1 MSLQPLYSSLLQKL
15 EGFLQYP
22 ACAPFGRQK
31 FALQARGIL
40 VDRSQLLST
49 ARSNV
54 ADLSRG
60 NLGVPILLLVM
71 LAMMML
77 PVPPFLLDVFFTF
90 NIALSIVVLLVCVYA
105 LRPLDFAVFPTILLV
120 ATLMRLALNVASTR
134 VVMLHGQEGHAA
146 AGKVIQAFGEVVIGG
161 NYVVGIV
168 VFAILMIINFVVVTK
183 GAGRISEVSAR
194 FTLDAMPGK
203 QMAID
208 ADLNAGLIDQSQA
221 KLRRLEVAQEAEF
234 YGSMD
239 GASKFVR
246 GDAIAGLL
254 ILFINL
260 IGGMAVGI
268 FQHNMAFADAGKVYA
283 LLTIGDGLVA
293 QLPSLL
299 LSTAA
304 AIMVTRAS
312 GSEDMG
318 KQIGR
323 QMFASPKALA
333 VAAGLMAVMGLVP
346 GMPHIS
352 FLSMAAMA
360 AGGAYLFWRKQN
372 VQKIQALQEVKR
384 QQELLPSPARALET
398 KELGWDDVTPI
409 DMIGLEVGY
418 RLIPLVDRNQG
429 GQLLA
434 RIKGVRKKLSQDLGF
449 LMPTVHIR
457 DNLDLAP
464 SAYRLTLMGV
474 ILAEAEIYPDRELAI
489 NPGQVYGSLNG
500 ITAKDPA
507 FGLEAVW
514 IEISQRAQAQSLGYT
529 VVDAST
535 VVATHLN
542 QILYKHSSE
551 LIGHEEV
558 QQLLQVLAKG
568 SPKLAEELVPGVLSL
583 SQLLKVLQALLAEQV
598 PVRDI
603 RSIAEAIANN
613 AAKSQDTAALVAA
626 VRVGVSR
633 AIVQSI
639 VGTES
644 ELPVITLEP
653 RLEQILLNSLQKA
666 GQGSEEGVLL
676 EPSMAE
682 KLQRS
687 LIDAAQRQEMQGQ
700 PVILL
705 VAGPIR
711 AMLSRFG
718 RLAVPGL
725 HVLAYQEIPDNKQV
739 TIVATV
745 GPNG

>member
-1 MSLQPLYSSLLQKL
+1 MI
-15 EGFLQYP
+15 GD
-22 ACAPFGRQK
+22 
-31 FALQARGIL
+31 
-40 VDRSQLLST
+40 V
-49 ARSNV
+49 RSN
-54 ADLSRG
+54 LSGLKQG
-60 NLGVPILLLVM
+60 NLGIPLLLLVM
-71 LAMMML
+71 LGMVML
-77 PVPPFLLDVFFTF
+77 PIPPFLLDVLFTF
-90 NIALSIVVLLVCVYA
+90 SIALSIVVLLVAIYA
-105 LRPLDFAVFPTILLV
+105 LRPLDFAVFPTILLA
-120 ATLMRLALNVASTR
+120 ATLLRLALNVASTR
-134 VVMLHGQEGHAA
+134 VVLLNGQDGHDA

-208 ADLNAGLIDQSQA
+208 ADLNAGLIDQAEA
-221 KLRRLEVAQEAEF
+221 KKRRSEVSQEADF

-260 IGGMAVGI
+260 IGGIAIGI
-268 FQHNMAFADAGKVYA
+268 FQHDLSFADAGRIYT

-293 QLPSLL
+293 QIPSLL

-304 AIMVTRAS
+304 AIMVTRVS
-312 GSEDMG
+312 SSEDMG
-318 KQIGR
+318 AQVNR
-323 QMFASPKALA
+323 QMFASPRALA
-333 VAAGLMAVMGLVP
+333 VTAAVMIAMGLVP
-346 GMPHIS
+346 GMPHFSFIS
-352 FLSMAAMA
+352 LGLVA
-360 AGGAYLFWRKQN
+360 AGAAYWIANKQRTTKEN
-372 VQKIQALQEVKR
+372 EIKEVQR
-384 QQELLPSPARALET
+384 QQELLPAQKAQEV
-398 KELGWDDVTPI
+398 KELGWDDVTPV
-409 DMIGLEVGY
+409 DMVGLEVGY

-434 RIKGVRKKLSQDLGF
+434 RIKGVRKKLSQEMGF
-449 LMPTVHIR
+449 LMPSVHIR
-457 DNLDLAP
+457 DNLDLQP
-464 SAYRLTLMGV
+464 NAYRLTLMGV
-474 ILAEAEIYPDRELAI
+474 SVAEAEVYPDRELAI
-489 NPGQVYGSLNG
+489 NPGQVFGPLNG
-500 ITAKDPA
+500 IAAKDPA

-514 IEISQRAQAQSLGYT
+514 IDPSQRDQAQSLGYT

-542 QILYKHSSE
+542 QVLHKHAHE
-551 LIGHEEV
+551 LLGHEEV
-558 QQLLQVLAKG
+558 QQLMQLLAKS
-568 SPKLAEELVPGVLSL
+568 SPKLAEELVPGMISL
-583 SQLLKVLQALLAEQV
+583 STLLKVLQSLLQEQV

-603 RSIAEAIANN
+603 RTISEAIANV
-613 AAKSQDTAALVAA
+613 AVKSQDPAAMVAA
-626 VRVGVSR
+626 VRVALAR

-639 VGTES
+639 VGLEL

-653 RLEQILLNSLQKA
+653 RLEQILLNSIQKA
-666 GQGSEEGVLL
+666 GQGSEEGILL
-676 EPSMAE
+676 EPGMAE

-687 LIDAAQRQEMQGQ
+687 LVEAAQRQEMLGK

-705 VAGPIR
+705 VAGPVR
-711 AMLSRFG
+711 AMLSRFA
-718 RLAVPGL
+718 RLAVPSI

-745 GPNG
+745 GQN

>member
-1 MSLQPLYSSLLQKL
+1 M
-15 EGFLQYP
+15 
-22 ACAPFGRQK
+22 
-31 FALQARGIL
+31 
-40 VDRSQLLST
+40 DRSQLINS
-49 ARSNV
+49 ARSNLV
-54 ADLSRG
+54 GLGRG
-60 NLGVPILLLVM
+60 NLGVPLLLLVM

-77 PVPPFLLDVFFTF
+77 PIPPFLLDVFFTF

-105 LRPLDFAVFPTILLV
+105 LRPLDFAAFPTILLV
-120 ATLMRLALNVASTR
+120 ATLLRLALNVASTR
-134 VVMLHGQEGHAA
+134 VVMLHGHDGHEA

-208 ADLNAGLIDQSQA
+208 ADLNAGLIDQAQA
-221 KLRRLEVAQEAEF
+221 KARRAEVAGEAEF

-268 FQHNMAFADAGKVYA
+268 FQHNMTFGDAGKVYA

-318 KQIGR
+318 NQINR
-323 QMFASPKALA
+323 QMFDSPKALA
-333 VAAGLMAVMGLVP
+333 VSAGIMIVMGLVP
-346 GMPHIS
+346 GMPHFA
-352 FLSMAAMA
+352 FLSLGLVA
-360 AGGAYLFWRKQN
+360 AGGAYLVWRKQN
-372 VQKIQALQEVKR
+372 QVKVKALAEVQR
-384 QQELLPSPARALET
+384 QQDLLPSPQRAMET

-489 NPGQVYGSLNG
+489 NPGQVFGTLNG
-500 ITAKDPA
+500 IAARDPA

-514 IEISQRAQAQSLGYT
+514 VDVNQRSQAQSLGYT

-542 QILYKHSSE
+542 QILHKHCHE

-558 QQLLQVLAKG
+558 QQLLQVLAKA
-568 SPKLAEELVPGVLSL
+568 SPKLAEELVPGVISL
-583 SQLLKVLQALLAEQV
+583 SGLLKVLQALLSEQV

-613 AAKSQDTAALVAA
+613 PGKSQDTAALVAV
-626 VRVGVSR
+626 VRVGLCR

-639 VGTES
+639 VGVES

-653 RLEQILLNSLQKA
+653 RLEQILLNSLQRA
-666 GQGSEEGVLL
+666 GQGQEDGVLL

-687 LIDAAQRQEMQGQ
+687 LIEAAQRQEMQGQ
-700 PVILL
+700 PAILL
-705 VAGPIR
+705 VAGPVR

-718 RLAVPGL
+718 RLAVPNL